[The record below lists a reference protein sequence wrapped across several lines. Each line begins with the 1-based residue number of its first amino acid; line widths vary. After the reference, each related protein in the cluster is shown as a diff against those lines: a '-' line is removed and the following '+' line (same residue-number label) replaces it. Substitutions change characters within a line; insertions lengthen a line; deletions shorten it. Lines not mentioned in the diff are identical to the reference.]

1 MKNIAYLIVLF
12 IIISCKKD
20 SDRIEIDNIDG
31 YKVEKKF
38 KNNTLVS
45 SKTYDGDMLI
55 WEILY
60 NKNGIVKK
68 ATEFYPTGSIKSV
81 STLQKEPNYYYDIEI
96 ENQRI
101 VIDVDNQAI
110 KSEIKDYYPSGK
122 PKIETKLIWSEDN
135 QNYYIEKAYYTNGKL
150 EYEGEVNIINDKK
163 YRRGWWIFYTKE
175 GKAKLM
181 LEFINEGKIEIE
193 NQRIVIDVDNQAI
206 KKNDS
211 HFFEKKIIEK
221 NKDSIKVNIKYFS
234 PDTILG
240 NILYIIDNEGNELK
254 QKTMIGILQ

>member
-20 SDRIEIDNIDG
+20 SDRIEIDNING

-81 STLQKEPNYYYDIEI
+81 STLQKEPNHYYDIEYY
-96 ENQRI
+96 ESGEKQMMGESNL
-101 VIDVDNQAI
+101 I
-110 KSEIKDYYPSGK
+110 KSRQSR
-122 PKIETKLIWSEDN
+122 L
-135 QNYYIEKAYYTNGKL
+135 
-150 EYEGEVNIINDKK
+150 
-163 YRRGWWIFYTKE
+163 RRGAAIFYTKQQKISSILVFFND
-175 GKAKLM
+175 GK
-181 LEFINEGKIEIE
+181 
-193 NQRIVIDVDNQAI
+193 
-206 KKNDS
+206 
-211 HFFEKKIIEK
+211 EKEYL
-221 NKDSIKVNIKYFS
+221 VRE
-234 PDTILG
+234 TILATITDK
-240 NILYIIDNEGNELK
+240 ILTDREYDPPALLK
-254 QKTMIGILQ
+254 

>member
-81 STLQKEPNYYYDIEI
+81 STLQKEPNYYYDIEYY
-96 ENQRI
+96 ESGEKQMMGESNL
-101 VIDVDNQAI
+101 I
-110 KSEIKDYYPSGK
+110 KSRQSR
-122 PKIETKLIWSEDN
+122 L
-135 QNYYIEKAYYTNGKL
+135 
-150 EYEGEVNIINDKK
+150 
-163 YRRGWWIFYTKE
+163 RRSAAIFYTKQQKISSILVFFND
-175 GKAKLM
+175 GK
-181 LEFINEGKIEIE
+181 
-193 NQRIVIDVDNQAI
+193 
-206 KKNDS
+206 
-211 HFFEKKIIEK
+211 EKEYLVRETIL
-221 NKDSIKVNIKYFS
+221 
-234 PDTILG
+234 DTITDK
-240 NILYIIDNEGNELK
+240 ILTDREYDPPALLK
-254 QKTMIGILQ
+254 

>member
-1 MKNIAYLIVLF
+1 MKNIAYIIVLF

-81 STLQKEPNYYYDIEI
+81 STLQKEPNYYYDIEYY
-96 ENQRI
+96 ESGEKQMMGKSNL
-101 VIDVDNQAI
+101 I
-110 KSEIKDYYPSGK
+110 KSRQSQ
-122 PKIETKLIWSEDN
+122 L
-135 QNYYIEKAYYTNGKL
+135 
-150 EYEGEVNIINDKK
+150 
-163 YRRGWWIFYTKE
+163 RRGAAIFYTKQQKISSILVFFND
-175 GKAKLM
+175 GK
-181 LEFINEGKIEIE
+181 
-193 NQRIVIDVDNQAI
+193 
-206 KKNDS
+206 
-211 HFFEKKIIEK
+211 EKEYLVRETIL
-221 NKDSIKVNIKYFS
+221 
-234 PDTILG
+234 DTITDK
-240 NILYIIDNEGNELK
+240 ILTDKEYDPPALLN
-254 QKTMIGILQ
+254 

>member
-60 NKNGIVKK
+60 NKNGIAKK

-81 STLQKEPNYYYDIEI
+81 STLQKEPNHYYDIEYY
-96 ENQRI
+96 ESGEKQMMGES
-101 VIDVDNQAI
+101 DFI
-110 KSEIKDYYPSGK
+110 KSRQSR
-122 PKIETKLIWSEDN
+122 L
-135 QNYYIEKAYYTNGKL
+135 
-150 EYEGEVNIINDKK
+150 
-163 YRRGWWIFYTKE
+163 RRGAAIFYTKQQKISSILVFFND
-175 GKAKLM
+175 GK
-181 LEFINEGKIEIE
+181 
-193 NQRIVIDVDNQAI
+193 
-206 KKNDS
+206 
-211 HFFEKKIIEK
+211 EKEYLVRETIL
-221 NKDSIKVNIKYFS
+221 
-234 PDTILG
+234 DTITDK
-240 NILYIIDNEGNELK
+240 ILTDREYDPPALLK
-254 QKTMIGILQ
+254 

>member
-60 NKNGIVKK
+60 NKNGIAKK

-81 STLQKEPNYYYDIEI
+81 STLQKEPNHYYDIEYY
-96 ENQRI
+96 ESGEKQMMGESNL
-101 VIDVDNQAI
+101 I
-110 KSEIKDYYPSGK
+110 KSRQSR
-122 PKIETKLIWSEDN
+122 L
-135 QNYYIEKAYYTNGKL
+135 
-150 EYEGEVNIINDKK
+150 
-163 YRRGWWIFYTKE
+163 RRGAAIFYTKQQKISSILVFFND
-175 GKAKLM
+175 GK
-181 LEFINEGKIEIE
+181 
-193 NQRIVIDVDNQAI
+193 
-206 KKNDS
+206 
-211 HFFEKKIIEK
+211 EKEYLVRETIL
-221 NKDSIKVNIKYFS
+221 
-234 PDTILG
+234 DTITDK
-240 NILYIIDNEGNELK
+240 ILTDREYDPPAL
-254 QKTMIGILQ
+254 LQ

>member
-38 KNNTLVS
+38 KNDTLVS

-81 STLQKEPNYYYDIEI
+81 STLQKEPNHYYDIEYY
-96 ENQRI
+96 ESGEKQMMGES
-101 VIDVDNQAI
+101 DFI
-110 KSEIKDYYPSGK
+110 KSRQSR
-122 PKIETKLIWSEDN
+122 L
-135 QNYYIEKAYYTNGKL
+135 
-150 EYEGEVNIINDKK
+150 
-163 YRRGWWIFYTKE
+163 RRGAAIFYTKQQKISSILVFFND
-175 GKAKLM
+175 GK
-181 LEFINEGKIEIE
+181 
-193 NQRIVIDVDNQAI
+193 
-206 KKNDS
+206 
-211 HFFEKKIIEK
+211 EKEYLVRETIL
-221 NKDSIKVNIKYFS
+221 
-234 PDTILG
+234 DTITDK
-240 NILYIIDNEGNELK
+240 ILTDREYDPPALLK
-254 QKTMIGILQ
+254 

>member
-1 MKNIAYLIVLF
+1 MKNIAYIIVLF

-81 STLQKEPNYYYDIEI
+81 STLQKEPNYYYDIEYY
-96 ENQRI
+96 ESGEKQMMGES
-101 VIDVDNQAI
+101 DFI
-110 KSEIKDYYPSGK
+110 KSRQSR
-122 PKIETKLIWSEDN
+122 L
-135 QNYYIEKAYYTNGKL
+135 
-150 EYEGEVNIINDKK
+150 
-163 YRRGWWIFYTKE
+163 RRGAAIFYTKQQKISSILVFFND
-175 GKAKLM
+175 GK
-181 LEFINEGKIEIE
+181 
-193 NQRIVIDVDNQAI
+193 
-206 KKNDS
+206 
-211 HFFEKKIIEK
+211 EKEYLVRETIL
-221 NKDSIKVNIKYFS
+221 
-234 PDTILG
+234 DTITDK
-240 NILYIIDNEGNELK
+240 ILTDREYDPPALLK
-254 QKTMIGILQ
+254 

>member
-81 STLQKEPNYYYDIEI
+81 STLQKEPNYYYDIEYYESG
-96 ENQRI
+96 ENQMMGES
-101 VIDVDNQAI
+101 NLI
-110 KSEIKDYYPSGK
+110 KSRQSR
-122 PKIETKLIWSEDN
+122 L
-135 QNYYIEKAYYTNGKL
+135 
-150 EYEGEVNIINDKK
+150 
-163 YRRGWWIFYTKE
+163 RRGAAIFYTKQQKISSILVFFND
-175 GKAKLM
+175 GK
-181 LEFINEGKIEIE
+181 
-193 NQRIVIDVDNQAI
+193 
-206 KKNDS
+206 
-211 HFFEKKIIEK
+211 EKEYLVRETIL
-221 NKDSIKVNIKYFS
+221 
-234 PDTILG
+234 DTITDK
-240 NILYIIDNEGNELK
+240 ILTDREYDPPALLK
-254 QKTMIGILQ
+254 

>member
-81 STLQKEPNYYYDIEI
+81 STLQKEPNHYYDIEYY
-96 ENQRI
+96 ESGEKQMMGESNL
-101 VIDVDNQAI
+101 I
-110 KSEIKDYYPSGK
+110 KSRQSR
-122 PKIETKLIWSEDN
+122 L
-135 QNYYIEKAYYTNGKL
+135 
-150 EYEGEVNIINDKK
+150 
-163 YRRGWWIFYTKE
+163 RRGAAIFYTKQQKISSILVFFND
-175 GKAKLM
+175 GK
-181 LEFINEGKIEIE
+181 
-193 NQRIVIDVDNQAI
+193 
-206 KKNDS
+206 
-211 HFFEKKIIEK
+211 EK
-221 NKDSIKVNIKYFS
+221 
-234 PDTILG
+234 
-240 NILYIIDNEGNELK
+240 
-254 QKTMIGILQ
+254 